1 VRHDGQR
8 RRLRLL
14 AHEVIRTR
22 HNAAMPRTSLTKA
35 VGPVGMALTAWDV
48 WRRLSPQQRRWITA
62 QARTHGPRIAKQAW
76 AAQQAKRNR

>member
-1 VRHDGQR
+1 
-8 RRLRLL
+8 
-14 AHEVIRTR
+14 VIRTR